1 MHVRFLVLLAFTA
14 ALCGQRQAS
23 TTFDF
28 DGNRLPG
35 PVWTTAKTAGG
46 EQRIVTTSSLNGRE
60 IPVESVEDRV
70 VTKSDTR
77 EVIERSIVRYDAGG
91 NPMPPERVRIEQT
104 KTAGDGQKVVTTTW
118 QTDVN
123 GVPQLVERRSEEK
136 SASGSGTTMV
146 ERSGKSGALETFA
159 RIDRAEARGRT
170 VVREFRMDLNG
181 GFFEVQREVTLTTVK
196 SGVTVADATRYE
208 PLAGGEFEPATR
220 TVTRSSERAGGKT
233 QEIDVY
239 SRYGGQVAG
248 EPRLER
254 QIRQE
259 ERMGAGGVVIRL
271 TSARSDPAAGFQP
284 VQETRIEPSRK

>member
-1 MHVRFLVLLAFTA
+1 MCVRFLVILAMAA
-14 ALCGQRQAS
+14 ALFGQRQTS

-35 PVWTTAKTAGG
+35 PVWTTAKTAAG
-46 EQRIVTTSSLNGRE
+46 EQRMVTTSSLNGRE

-70 VTKSDTR
+70 LTKTDTR

-104 KTAGDGQKVVTTTW
+104 QTAGGGQKVVTTTW
-118 QTDVN
+118 QADVN

-136 SASGSGTTMV
+136 SASGGGSTIV
-146 ERSGKSGALETFA
+146 ERSGQSGVLETFA
-159 RIDRAEARGRT
+159 RIDRAESRGRAE
-170 VVREFRMDLNG
+170 VREFRMDLNG
-181 GFFEVQREVTLTTVK
+181 GFFEVQREVIVTTVK
-196 SGVTVADATRYE
+196 AGVTVADATRYE
-208 PLAGGEFEPATR
+208 PMAGGEFEPATR
-220 TVTRSSERAGGKT
+220 TVTRTSERAGGKT

-239 SRYGGQVAG
+239 SRYGGQATD

-259 ERMGAGGVVIRL
+259 ERMGAAGVIVRL
-271 TSARSDPAAGFQP
+271 TSTRSDPATGFQP
-284 VQETRIEPSRK
+284 IQETRIEPARK